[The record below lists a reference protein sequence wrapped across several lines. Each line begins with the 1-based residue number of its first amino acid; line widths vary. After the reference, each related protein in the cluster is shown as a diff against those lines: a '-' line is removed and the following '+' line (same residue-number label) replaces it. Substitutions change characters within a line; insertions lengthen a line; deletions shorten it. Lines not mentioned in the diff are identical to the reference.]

1 MKFLL
6 LDWVMV
12 FCWALVGS
20 IAMAASLF
28 IFLKMF
34 DLFTRDLNEFE
45 ELKKG
50 NLAVGIF
57 MAGLL
62 IAFAIIISTAMKFL

>member
-1 MKFLL
+1 MSRLL
-6 LDWVMV
+6 LDWAVTV
-12 FCWALVGS
+12 GWALVGS
-20 IAMAASLF
+20 LAMAASFFVFVKL
-28 IFLKMF
+28 F

-45 ELKKG
+45 ELKKN

-62 IAFAIIISTAMKFL
+62 IGFAIIVSTAMKLL